1 MTGAAAAMTEARA
14 SESITACRS
23 CGSAALVDVLDLGET
38 PLANA
43 LLERGQ
49 LAAPE
54 ARFPLKVVFCEGCG
68 MVQITETVRPE
79 ILFSDY
85 PYFSSFSDAMV
96 ASVGRLAE
104 RLVADRGL
112 GEDSLALEIASNDG
126 YLLQHYL
133 RMGVPVLGIEPA
145 ANVAEAAEA
154 RGVTTRVAFFGSELG
169 AALAAEGRQADVIHA
184 NNVIAHIPDV
194 NGVFA
199 GIKAVLKPD
208 GVAVIE
214 APYVRELVE
223 RCAFDTVYHEHFF
236 YHAATPFQALVA
248 RHGLTLSDVEAI
260 PLHGGSLRYFV
271 AHEGR
276 PVARAVHDLFAEEE
290 RIGLT
295 RAAYYTRFGDRVAGL
310 KDDLKAL
317 LARLKAEGRSI
328 AAYGA
333 SAKGATLLNTFG
345 IGGETIDYVVDR
357 STVKQG
363 RFTPGTHLEI
373 LSPDVLLERRP
384 DYCLLLTWNFADEIL
399 AQQEAYRQGGGKF
412 ILPVPEPRIV

>member
-1 MTGAAAAMTEARA
+1 MNAPAMAR
-14 SESITACRS
+14 SQTITACRA
-23 CGSAALVDVLDLGET
+23 CGSGDLVDVLDLGST

-43 LLERGQ
+43 LLARDQ
-49 LAAPE
+49 LGAAE
-54 ARFPLKVVFCEGCG
+54 ARFPLKVVFCAHCG
-68 MVQITETVRPE
+68 MVQITETVPPE
-79 ILFSDY
+79 ILFADY

-96 ASVGRLAE
+96 ASAGELVGRL
-104 RLVADRGL
+104 VASRGL
-112 GEDSLALEIASNDG
+112 GADALALEIASNDG

-133 RMGVPVLGIEPA
+133 RHGVPVLGVEPA
-145 ANVAEAAEA
+145 ANVAAAAEA
-154 RGVTTRVAFFGSELG
+154 RGVRTRVAFFGRELG
-169 AALAAEGRQADVIHA
+169 AALAAEGVRADVIHA
-184 NNVIAHIPDV
+184 NNVIAHIPDI

-199 GIKAVLKPD
+199 GIKAVLKPG

-236 YHAATPFQALVA
+236 YHAATPFQRLME
-248 RHGLTLSDVEAI
+248 RHGLTLADVEAI

-271 AHEGR
+271 AHAGTAQA
-276 PVARAVHDLFAEEE
+276 PAVTALFAEEA

-295 RAAYYTRFGDRVAGL
+295 GAAYYTRFAEQVAGL
-310 KDDLKAL
+310 KQSLLAL
-317 LARLKAEGRSI
+317 LARLKAEGASI

-345 IGGETIDYVVDR
+345 IGAETLDYVVDR

-373 LSPDVLLERRP
+373 LGPEVLLERRP

-399 AQQEAYRQGGGKF
+399 AQQAEYRAAGGRF